1 MLMQLTH
8 LAGQFYSLIM
18 LHISVAT
25 ACFADPDWPLAKNQS
40 LIISIVKNI
49 LELSRRESL
58 PGCIRVDS
66 LGPYS

>member
-18 LHISVAT
+18 LHISVTT
-25 ACFADPDWPLAKNQS
+25 ACFAAPDWPLAKDQS
-40 LIISIVKNI
+40 FIISILKNI

-58 PGCIRVDS
+58 PCIWVDS